1 MDGPAPCGTGL
12 RRHAF
17 SSESAPHQEVAVP
30 QPVVRVDPALPT
42 LVAAT
47 VPPFDAGATAQQE
60 LDRQVRAYVA
70 TGVASLLGLD
80 EVSLRRRVEPLHQ
93 ALQHHVPSDDD
104 AAASA
109 RERGDHVPF
118 VLVLD
123 HGGRGLNA
131 LVPAMRHGARHGT
144 SVIGD
149 DELGTYAPVEG
160 VDLPAGDR
168 LVVDVDTG
176 GPFRGA
182 TPEAA
187 LAAVRRAGRTP
198 LTVEEGI
205 ALVVVRPD
213 MLRPN
218 RCFSLMG
225 SRRGDQRVPAVWLS
239 ARAPRLGWCWDRNP
253 HDWLGAA
260 HAAGRLGAA

>member
-1 MDGPAPCGTGL
+1 
-12 RRHAF
+12 
-17 SSESAPHQEVAVP
+17 VP
-30 QPVVRVDPALPT
+30 QPVVPVDPELPT
-42 LVAAT
+42 VGSAGA
-47 VPPFDAGATAQQE
+47 PPFDAGATAEEE

-70 TGVASLLGLD
+70 TGVADLLGLD
-80 EVSLRRRVEPLHQ
+80 EASLRRRVEPLRR
-93 ALQHHVPSDDD
+93 ALADQPPHDD
-104 AAASA
+104 AAAA

-123 HGGRGLNA
+123 LAGRALNA
-131 LVPAMRHGARHGT
+131 VVPAMRHGARAGV
-144 SVIGD
+144 SVIDD
-149 DELGTYAPVEG
+149 DELDTYAPVPG
-160 VDLPAGDR
+160 VDVPPGDH
-168 LVVDVDTG
+168 LVLDVDTG
-176 GPFRGA
+176 SPFRGT

-187 LAAVRRAGRTP
+187 LAAVRSAGRTP
-198 LTVEEGI
+198 LTVAEGV

-239 ARAPRLGWCWDRNP
+239 ASSPKLGWCWDRNP

-260 HAAGRLGAA
+260 HAGGRLPAP